1 MSSQYFTLQE
11 LSRETG
17 IDGRTIRFY
26 ISQKLLRGP
35 DSRGRSAQYTDYHL
49 KRLQVIKTLRDIY
62 KLPLKEIRR
71 HILQA
76 GDEDIKIVALQ
87 QDSGGRFRETGGSSS
102 ASHGISSHRRRAR
115 MARNKVAESMPASES
130 PPEELFS
137 DPYVLDDELASS
149 YKVDTS
155 STTPLDRLAQNLKST
170 LPGRRKP
177 SSTAGAETWR
187 HIEITPEIKLQV
199 KDIFTDED
207 MARFEEVADYIRQI
221 LLDAEHK

>member
-1 MSSQYFTLQE
+1 MNTKYFTLQQ
-11 LSRETG
+11 LSKETG

-76 GDEDIKIVALQ
+76 GDDDIKVVALQ
-87 QDSGGRFRETGGSSS
+87 QDQRGRFRETGRSGS
-102 ASHGISSHRRRAR
+102 APENRGFSSHSRRAR
-115 MARNKVAESMPASES
+115 MARDRVAENMPMSES
-130 PPEELFS
+130 PQEELFS
-137 DPYVLDDELASS
+137 DPYVLDDDFTEEPSS
-149 YKVDTS
+149 S
-155 STTPLDRLAQNLKST
+155 APLERLTDHLKST

-177 SSTAGAETWR
+177 VSSTGETWR

-221 LLDAEHK
+221 LLGTEQK